1 MKAIIKK
8 LDISNLRTENLETKF
23 DFKYIRINDLI
34 ELILTNENYVSKN
47 KIQINDIKTINYKE
61 KIILSMFV
69 DDYVHLFPTI
79 SKYNIY
85 SEYLFN
91 KLNPLN
97 ENTLFRGIF
106 VSSDILYQ
114 NKLNGYKK
122 IAQIGVLPT
131 FLEAYLQ
138 INDAPVICDFINIVS
153 SKYNPNSNNNDLYD
167 KLIDNFS
174 QKYPLCNII
183 KNVENFY
190 TSNFLNTQQNNYDLI
205 IFDTYKNLHMINY
218 EEIPSNI
225 NMRLLSSIIHAKY
238 ILGQIIFAINK
249 LENNGDL
256 ILLLSGFDD
265 SMQKQ
270 LITLLVEL
278 FDSVTF
284 YHSKIDYSYRYF
296 VICKHFNKNNI
307 MINVITKLYEEKNKN
322 KDEILINLLPSDMR
336 IVDVN
341 MNEMLIHKF
350 QEITSKINIL
360 KSYFSNTILI
370 KKIYYDTYY
379 YQLQNT
385 KKFIDNIFGEDK
397 TSNIIHDMLYEYNIN
412 LYNKLIKL
420 SSYYSE
426 HINNTNKL
434 EILFENVK
442 EEDYI
447 KIYKFDNYLKLINLV
462 GYDIDKGYDNV
473 SYKNIKKEM
482 SHFFDANKYLSK
494 KVDISFKHIGLIEL
508 LRKFKFVGNND
519 NIIISDEI
527 EIIKTVCEE
536 YNIKNLTYIDFE
548 YYLNL
553 KNKTNI
559 FENLTQNIIIKFE
572 LSLLSPLLI
581 SIFYCLSFLFGKYAI
596 FRPEIFSGYYYFISQ
611 TENKIKNNDNTILL
625 IKLFNINLSKINSS
639 LQLVVIS
646 SDFIDNIIVIINK
659 LINKELMDVV
669 RYKYPFINP
678 EYKIIYDMMLRKYNK
693 IKTRKI

>member
-1 MKAIIKK
+1 LII
-8 LDISNLRTENLETKF
+8 
-23 DFKYIRINDLI
+23 
-34 ELILTNENYVSKN
+34 
-47 KIQINDIKTINYKE
+47 
-61 KIILSMFV
+61 
-69 DDYVHLFPTI
+69 
-79 SKYNIY
+79 
-85 SEYLFN
+85 
-91 KLNPLN
+91 
-97 ENTLFRGIF
+97 
-106 VSSDILYQ
+106 
-114 NKLNGYKK
+114 
-122 IAQIGVLPT
+122 
-131 FLEAYLQ
+131 
-138 INDAPVICDFINIVS
+138 
-153 SKYNPNSNNNDLYD
+153 
-167 KLIDNFS
+167 
-174 QKYPLCNII
+174 CNII